1 MLLPAGIEN
10 KAKFK
15 VSSLKNSEMSSL
27 NEPLN
32 LLRDFKYQD
41 LQAEALVNYQPV
53 TERQLVLDC
62 IQLL

>member
-15 VSSLKNSEMSSL
+15 TQSLINPNAASL

-41 LQAEALVNYQPV
+41 LQSEALLNY
-53 TERQLVLDC
+53 
-62 IQLL
+62 